1 MTRKEVHINL
11 YMPIA
16 YHLFFLMIVIFFS
29 ISNFFAENFLPIH
42 FSEKFVYFDNFLDIF
57 LFMITS
63 NNVCSVGNGMGEL
76 IYSVSLS
83 LMMCMCVCMCV
94 AVFAFVC
101 V

>member
-1 MTRKEVHINL
+1 M
-11 YMPIA
+11 
-16 YHLFFLMIVIFFS
+16 
-29 ISNFFAENFLPIH
+29 AENFLTIH

-94 AVFAFVC
+94 AACACVC
-101 V
+101 VRLCVTLCVCVCVAIECGS